1 MLTRLRRKQFIEKKI
16 KYLTDRVKENPIL
29 QTILDEYMLLYQ
41 QYQ

>member
-1 MLTRLRRKQFIEKKI
+1 MLTRLRQKQFIEKKI